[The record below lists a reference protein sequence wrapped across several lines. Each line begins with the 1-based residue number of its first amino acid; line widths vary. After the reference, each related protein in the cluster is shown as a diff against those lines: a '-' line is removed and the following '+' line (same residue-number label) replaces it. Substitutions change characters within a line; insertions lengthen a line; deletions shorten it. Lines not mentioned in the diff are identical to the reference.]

1 MSQGKIIIDVRDVA
15 EYEGGHVQGAL
26 NMSLNEGVFEEQ
38 MMSLDPSASYQLY
51 CRSGGR
57 SYMAMDILLRS
68 GFSSVENLGT
78 LEDAAATLNLPIV

>member
-15 EYEGGHVQGAL
+15 EFEGGHVQGAI
-26 NMSLNEGVFEEQ
+26 NMSLNEGVLEEQ
-38 MMSLDPSASYQLY
+38 MISLDPSASYLLY

-57 SYMAMDILLRS
+57 SGMAMDILLRS

-78 LEDAAATLNLPIV
+78 LEDAAAALNLPIV